1 MSKRVLAVDDSKT
14 MRDMV
19 SFTLKR
25 EGFEVVE
32 ADDGVAGVEA
42 SANGLFDLVISD
54 VNMPRMDGL
63 TMVSKLRENPKFR
76 STPILILT
84 TEADQTKKAAGKAA
98 GATGWIVK
106 PFDPDQL
113 IDVVRRVCR

>member
-1 MSKRVLAVDDSKT
+1 MSKRVLAVDDSDT

-32 ADDGVAGVEA
+32 AEDGLAGIEA
-42 SANGLFDLVISD
+42 SANGNYDLVISD
-54 VNMPRMDGL
+54 VNMPRMDGIS
-63 TMVSKLRENPKFR
+63 MVSQLRQDPKFR

-84 TEADQTKKAAGKAA
+84 TESDQNKKVAGKAA

>member
-1 MSKRVLAVDDSKT
+1 MPRRALAVDDSRT

-19 SFTLKR
+19 TFTLER

-32 ADDGVAGVEA
+32 AEDGVAALEVSDDGE
-42 SANGLFDLVISD
+42 FDLVISD
-54 VNMPRMDGL
+54 INMPRMDGITL
-63 TMVSKLRENPKFR
+63 VESLRQKPKFR

-84 TEADQTKKAAGKAA
+84 TETDGEKKAAGKAA

-106 PFDPDQL
+106 PFDPDKL
-113 IDVVRRVCR
+113 VGVVRRVCR

>member
-1 MSKRVLAVDDSKT
+1 MGKRVLAVDDSKT

-32 ADDGVAGVEA
+32 AEDGVAAIEA
-42 SANGLFDLVISD
+42 SEDGNYDLVISD
-54 VNMPRMDGL
+54 VNMPRMDGITL
-63 TMVSKLRENPKFR
+63 IGNLRQNPKFR
-76 STPILILT
+76 ATPMLILT
-84 TEADQTKKAAGKAA
+84 TEADQQKKAAGKAA

-106 PFDPDQL
+106 PFDPTQL
-113 IDVVRRVCR
+113 VDVVRRVCR